1 MESKHKRT
9 QRDYSLAFKLSVV
22 EQVEQGELTYKE
34 AQRRYGI
41 QGRST
46 VLVWLRKHGLQ
57 DWDVPASR
65 AGDAATMPDKTSKP
79 QTPEQRIKALEAQ
92 LREATQKA
100 QLFEAIIEQ
109 VKKNTGVDP
118 LKKPLG
124 RSSHKR
130 SSRVE
135 RVQGLPLHRHQP
147 SGVLPAAGGAAA
159 QRRTRRPDSA
169 SRARRPLTPAPDRD
183 TQAAPPVG
191 LPTQGGGY
199 QDGA

>member
-46 VLVWLRKHGLQ
+46 VLVWLRKHGVQ
-57 DWDVPASR
+57 DWDVPAAR
-65 AGDAATMPDKTSKP
+65 AGGAATMPDKTSKS
-79 QTPEQRIKALEAQ
+79 QTPEQRIKELEVQ

-124 RSSHKR
+124 RSSRKR
-130 SSRVE
+130 LSR
-135 RVQGLPLHRHQP
+135 
-147 SGVLPAAGGAAA
+147 
-159 QRRTRRPDSA
+159 D
-169 SRARRPLTPAPDRD
+169 
-183 TQAAPPVG
+183 
-191 LPTQGGGY
+191 
-199 QDGA
+199 

>member
-1 MESKHKRT
+1 MEQRIRRS
-9 QRDYSLAFKLSVV
+9 QRDYTLAFKLSVV
-22 EQVEQGELTYKE
+22 EQVEKGEMTYKE

-65 AGDAATMPDKTSKP
+65 AGGVATMPDKTSKP

-124 RSSHKR
+124 RS
-130 SSRVE
+130 
-135 RVQGLPLHRHQP
+135 
-147 SGVLPAAGGAAA
+147 
-159 QRRTRRPDSA
+159 
-169 SRARRPLTPAPDRD
+169 
-183 TQAAPPVG
+183 
-191 LPTQGGGY
+191 
-199 QDGA
+199 